1 MRKTSILCLSL
12 FMMIGTANISAQGFL
27 KKLEKG
33 LDKASQTLNKSNTA
47 TPAQTQQPATQ
58 TQTQAA
64 PTQPAAAVANNE
76 PTAQNVLK
84 IHFTDASKKI
94 VIPQSGAVSPEIHE
108 GMIALHNYPAQMFV
122 NATTGEYVV
131 GTDFNFT
138 RGNDSN
144 SPYFSG
150 GAMMAWRKVN
160 ANDFTQSPFIM
171 YPDGKYRD
179 LSKDIKAA
187 SSFVEG
193 YALVQKQPQGTY
205 TTKQVFI
212 DKNGKEVF
220 PALASTPKSTFGDM
234 TVYPVRENRRV
245 YYNAELGKYGYA
257 DANGAIVIKPQFDKA
272 LNFSEGL
279 AAVMTKENYQ
289 ERWGFI
295 DLSGKM
301 VIPATFKLRPGR
313 FSEGLAPVRIG
324 DSESSYEMTYIDKT
338 GKRMM
343 ETKPWNLNEF
353 HNGYALVGTGCKKLF
368 VIDKEFNEVRD
379 ITKTFYQGGNGF
391 GTCSFSMKTGKVTD
405 QVWGIDFPNGMQMLN
420 QQGVDAGHI
429 YAPDGTVIYSAS
441 ETLSGVQNVRLHY
454 TPGSD
459 LFFIEARFKNEPRLK
474 EQNVYMACFVNKQG
488 EIVYYFEKGVEGYE
502 GPKPVQIK

>member
-1 MRKTSILCLSL
+1 MKKASILFLSL
-12 FMMIGTANISAQGFL
+12 FVMIGTADISAQGFL

-33 LDKASQTLNKSNTA
+33 LDKASKAL
-47 TPAQTQQPATQ
+47 TPEQQQQAQPDQQQSATQ
-58 TQTQAA
+58 
-64 PTQPAAAVANNE
+64 PKAAATQSTTVAESNE
-76 PTAQNVLK
+76 PKAQNVLK

-94 VIPQSGAVSPEIHE
+94 VIPQWGTALPEIHE
-108 GMIALHNYPAQMFV
+108 GMIVLSNYPKQMIA
-122 NATTGEYVV
+122 NATTGEYVF
-131 GTDFNFT
+131 GTDFAFSLVGLSDT
-138 RGNDSN
+138 YT
-144 SPYFSG
+144 PYFSG
-150 GAMMAWRKVN
+150 GAIMAN
-160 ANDFTQSPFIM
+160 LTGDNNGFAIL
-171 YPDGKYRD
+171 YPDGKYRV
-179 LSKDIKAA
+179 LPKDIRQA
-187 SSFVEG
+187 SPFVEG
-193 YALVQKQPQGTY
+193 YALVQRQPQGTY
-205 TTKQVFI
+205 TTKQVFV

-289 ERWGFI
+289 EKWGFI

-313 FSEGLAPVRIG
+313 FSEDLAAVRIG
-324 DSESSYEMTYIDKT
+324 DSESKYEMTYIDKT

-353 HNGYALVGTGCKKLF
+353 HNGYALVGSGCDKLF

-379 ITKTFYQGGNGF
+379 ITKTFYQGGNG
-391 GTCSFSMKTGKVTD
+391 GGVCSFKMLTGKVTD
-405 QVWGIDFPNGMQMLN
+405 KVWGIDFPDGMQMLN

-454 TPGSD
+454 TPESD
-459 LFFIEARFKNEPRLK
+459 LFFVEARFKNEPRLK
-474 EQNVYMACFVNKQG
+474 EQDVFMACFVNKKG